1 MERLSKTKNIA
12 ASYGEKKT
20 DPPHTECEVRLGPFE
35 DPWGFECMG
44 PSFRVIAT
52 PRKH

>member
-1 MERLSKTKNIA
+1 MSLDLPEAKNFKEII
-12 ASYGEKKT
+12 T
-20 DPPHTECEVRLGPFE
+20 HTECEVRLGPFE